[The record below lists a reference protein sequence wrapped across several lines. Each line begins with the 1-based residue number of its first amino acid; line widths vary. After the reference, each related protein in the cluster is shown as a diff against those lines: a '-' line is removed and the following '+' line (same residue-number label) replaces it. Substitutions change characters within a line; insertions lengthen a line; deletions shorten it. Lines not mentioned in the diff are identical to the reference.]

1 MDTLLITL
9 TLISIIA
16 AATMGWIAW
25 RTTRAARQH
34 EAARIAALAAAA
46 GIVPRP
52 AVASSDRPSA
62 DDRATAAVRGP
73 AAQPPEAADVTLPS
87 GFLAAESPTVARS
100 SPQRALAAA
109 AAALAVLLGAGIYTR
124 LPDTETTERAAVSPL
139 ELLSLRHEREGTQ
152 LSVVGLVRNPAAAP
166 ALDRVSAV
174 VLLFD
179 QSGAFVTSAEAPL
192 DAGRLT
198 AGDASPFTI
207 KVSAPQAVARYRV
220 SFRAQAGTLPHVDRR
235 SDTPSA
241 TPAALTR

>member
-25 RTTRAARQH
+25 RTTRDARQH

-52 AVASSDRPSA
+52 AVASS